1 MSFTSAWFIG
11 SVTIPA
17 QSFTVNGAAA
27 SVAAGT
33 YYLWDTTSALSL
45 VSQVY
50 GQILANAAGGTAL
63 LLGSGKVRLAA
74 SGVFTVTWGTA
85 TVLRDLL
92 GYTGGLAAASSYVA
106 PGYSKLWWSP
116 GKPALFA
123 NSPLG
128 VSGQRRHIVSQSVSA
143 YTGKA
148 ESTSHGSRIYQR
160 FPFEKV
166 DSERIKAADTDTAAG
181 GEYEAWFTQV
191 VVPSARFKVYRDAI
205 EDSASTTTFT
215 YTSVHGPYVQPL
227 GGDASYTYT
236 RSAGATWSDLVADIT
251 ITANG
256 CPEIS

>member
-1 MSFTSAWFIG
+1 MSFESAWFIG

-17 QSFTVNGAAA
+17 QTFTINGLAAV
-27 SVAAGT
+27 VAAGT
-33 YYLWDTTSALSL
+33 YYLWDTTAGLSL
-45 VSQVY
+45 VAQVY
-50 GQILANAAGGTAL
+50 AQILANAAGGTAL

-74 SGVFTVTWGTA
+74 AGVFTVTWGTA
-85 TVLRDLL
+85 TLLRDLL
-92 GYTGGLAAASSYVA
+92 GYTGNLAAATSYVA
-106 PGYSKLWWSP
+106 PAHSTLWWSP

-123 NSPLG
+123 SSPLG
-128 VSGQRRHIVSQSVSA
+128 VTGQRRHIVSQSVSA

-148 ESTSHGSRIYQR
+148 ESTSHGSRTYQR

-181 GEYEAWFTQV
+181 GEYEAWYTQV
-191 VVPSARFKVYRDAI
+191 AVPSARFKVYRDAT
-205 EDSASTTTFT
+205 EDAASTTTFA
-215 YTSVHGPYVQPL
+215 YDSVHGPYIQPL
-227 GGDASYTYT
+227 GGDASYTYQ